1 MVKCPTCG
9 TEVPDGARFCQNCG
23 AEVAGRPG
31 TEPGIAIAPEPA
43 PYLPQPQAPYAAP
56 IPTAPVPT
64 YAYPPP
70 PYPVVPGQPYQP
82 ARSGK
87 AIAGMWLGI
96 VSIPGMILSWVG
108 IVIGVL
114 GLIFSLIGLNEI
126 RRRER
131 SGYVPAPSAD
141 RRQAVAG
148 IICSIIGIAG
158 SSAFLI
164 YILSHLD
171 DFGIKLTR

>member
-1 MVKCPTCG
+1 M
-9 TEVPDGARFCQNCG
+9 QS
-23 AEVAGRPG
+23 
-31 TEPGIAIAPEPA
+31 
-43 PYLPQPQAPYAAP
+43 YS
-56 IPTAPVPT
+56 
-64 YAYPPP
+64 YPPP
-70 PYPVVPGQPYQP
+70 PYPVVPGQPYLP

-96 VSIPGMILSWVG
+96 ASVPGMILSWVG

-114 GLIFSLIGLNEI
+114 GLIFSLIGLGEI

-131 SGYVPAPSAD
+131 DGYVVAPSPD

-148 IICSIIGIAG
+148 IICSIIGIAA